1 MVISGYVNYGVI
13 GQEEENVFT
22 ISAPHLDASSYKE
35 IIITLP
41 EWIWVSVTDDDKLK
55 VGWAEG
61 EFLADD
67 IISTDGKN
75 PVFKFVDKQDH
86 HATNKFEWEFVSI

>member
-1 MVISGYVNYGVI
+1 MVISGYVNYGVT
-13 GQEEENVFT
+13 GHEEENVFT

-41 EWIWVSVTDDDKLK
+41 EWICTSDVDGKLK
-55 VGWAEG
+55 VCWTEG
-61 EFLADD
+61 EFFADD

-75 PVFKFVDKQDH
+75 PVFRFVNELGNRSTDRFKWGFGH
-86 HATNKFEWEFVSI
+86 I